1 MYSLVFKRCLFFALF
16 CLVAL
21 SSQAQNLKIS
31 GSILEPSK
39 ESIPFAPV
47 ALMRASEASPILVK
61 AVTTDDN
68 GKFSFDGL
76 TAGSYFVSISYLGFK
91 DFKSQIIQISTQN
104 IDLEP
109 FILEKNANEL
119 KEVELVV
126 QKPIVEVLADK
137 TVFNVQSTLNATGTN
152 GFELLRKAPG
162 VVVDNSDNLIVE
174 GKNGVQVFIDGK
186 LSVLTGQDLVNY
198 LKTIQS
204 ADIEA
209 IEIITQPS
217 SKFDAAG
224 TAGIINIKFKKN
236 KNFGTNGS
244 VGLGYAY
251 GRYGKVN
258 SSLSLNHRN
267 RHINT
272 YLNYSNRMGNNWNFM
287 NLNRTQEGV
296 LYAQSSEN
304 VNFDKNQNV
313 KAGLDFFATKKS
325 TFGVLFSANLGDVE
339 ARMNA
344 RTPISLTSNNALQ
357 QVLIAQSNTDMRFS
371 NLTGNLNYRFA
382 DTLGHSFNV
391 DLDVARY
398 NNVRK
403 NEQPNSLYNA
413 NETQLLAT
421 TNYAMDTPINI
432 NIASIKAD
440 YEQKLAGG
448 KLGLGV
454 KSSLVSTDNSFQ
466 FFNVADGK
474 RFLDKG
480 RSNDFFYKENINAAY
495 ANYNYKWKKVNIQ
508 VGLRVE
514 NTISE
519 GKLIN
524 EQQNNDSLVNR
535 NYTNL
540 FPSAGLTYNLNKN
553 NVFALTYSKRIERPN
568 YQILNPFRR
577 QMDTLSFR
585 AGNAYLR
592 PQYVDNVKISHT
604 YKYSL
609 TTAISYSFI
618 QDFFAQITEALPN
631 GRSSIMEQNVATQEV
646 LNLSVT
652 YPFNITK
659 WWNVYASLN
668 LTYNNFKGKNDNFVA
683 LSQTT
688 FNFYGQNTFSLP
700 KGWKFEVSGW
710 FNSPSIWGGTYLTNS
725 LGSLDLA
732 LQKNLMHDR
741 LNMRLAFSDIFF
753 TSPWYGKMQFGDLRI
768 NGNGGWE
775 SRQVRLNLTY
785 SFGGKEIK
793 GSRRRN
799 TGIDE
804 ENNRLGGN

>member
-1 MYSLVFKRCLFFALF
+1 
-16 CLVAL
+16 
-21 SSQAQNLKIS
+21 
-31 GSILEPSK
+31 
-39 ESIPFAPV
+39 
-47 ALMRASEASPILVK
+47 
-61 AVTTDDN
+61 
-68 GKFSFDGL
+68 
-76 TAGSYFVSISYLGFK
+76 
-91 DFKSQIIQISTQN
+91 
-104 IDLEP
+104 
-109 FILEKNANEL
+109 
-119 KEVELVV
+119 
-126 QKPIVEVLADK
+126 
-137 TVFNVQSTLNATGTN
+137 
-152 GFELLRKAPG
+152 
-162 VVVDNSDNLIVE
+162 
-174 GKNGVQVFIDGK
+174 
-186 LSVLTGQDLVNY
+186 
-198 LKTIQS
+198 
-204 ADIEA
+204 
-209 IEIITQPS
+209 
-217 SKFDAAG
+217 
-224 TAGIINIKFKKN
+224 
-236 KNFGTNGS
+236 
-244 VGLGYAY
+244 
-251 GRYGKVN
+251 
-258 SSLSLNHRN
+258 
-267 RHINT
+267 
-272 YLNYSNRMGNNWNFM
+272 MGNNWNFM